1 MDKNIRL
8 VMGEDKNISI
18 YVDGSCKLTIDKDKR
33 IISAK
38 DIYELVDYS
47 PDAHY
52 LVIKE
57 NPAKLDEAVLDEL
70 VLLFGNICSSL
81 NEL

>member
-1 MDKNIRL
+1 MDKNIKL
-8 VMGEDKNISI
+8 VMGEDKKISI
-18 YVDGSCKLTIDKDKR
+18 YVDDFCKLTIDKEKR

-52 LVIKE
+52 IVTKE
-57 NPAKLDEAVLDEL
+57 NPAKVDEAVLDEL
-70 VLLFGNICSSL
+70 VLLFNNICS
-81 NEL
+81 